1 MASKLTKPLW
11 LVLTCVVV
19 GFTAYVVVRNLI
31 HIHKSSRRLS
41 ALRSEAE
48 EYRRQIDADSTLIEQ
63 LRYDDYLEAYAR
75 ERFQMQRRDEKVYIM
90 E

>member
-11 LVLTCVVV
+11 VILTCIIV
-19 GFTAYVVVRNLI
+19 GFTAYVVLRNLV
-31 HIHKSSRRLS
+31 HIWKSSRRLS
-41 ALRSEAE
+41 ALREEGA
-48 EYRRQIDADSTLIEQ
+48 EYRQQIEADSTLIEQ

-75 ERFQMQRRDEKVYIM
+75 ERFQMQRRGEKVYIL